1 MVSCKQNLGRRYA
14 AVPASPLFA
23 KTLIDIRFR
32 QVRYRIDEYLS
43 SGGHG
48 DRYRCATKIQMAE
61 AVLDRAT
68 AVIDTEILGMARAP
82 GSLKT
87 RIQKIIAVLNH
98 MYAGGRTPCVLG
110 QLASSQLGPDGRQGL
125 RTAFSHWIEAIAI
138 LAHESGMP
146 PTHAKNFAEDW
157 VASVQGALILQ
168 AATADAGAFVRSM
181 DALMAL
187 TKKSARGS
195 V

>member
-1 MVSCKQNLGRRYA
+1 MPPALTSREEIIDRLFTVFRDLGFDG
-14 AVPASPLFA
+14 ASMA
-23 KTLIDIRFR
+23 D
-32 QVRYRIDEYLS
+32 LS
-43 SGGHG
+43 
-48 DRYRCATKIQMAE
+48 RATGLGKSSLYHYFPDGKIQMAE

-98 MYAGGRTPCVLG
+98 MYAGGRTLCVLG
-110 QLASSQLGPDGRQGL
+110 QLASSQLGPAGRQGL
-125 RTAFSHWIEAIAI
+125 RTAFAHWIEAIAI
-138 LAHESGMP
+138 LAQESGMP
-146 PTHAKNFAEDW
+146 PTRAKNFAEDW
-157 VASVQGALILQ
+157 VAGLQGALILQ
-168 AATADAGAFVRSM
+168 AATADAGAFIRSM

>member
-1 MVSCKQNLGRRYA
+1 MPA
-14 AVPASPLFA
+14 AL
-23 KTLIDIRFR
+23 
-32 QVRYRIDEYLS
+32 
-43 SGGHG
+43 
-48 DRYRCATKIQMAE
+48 ATKEEIVDRLFTVFRDLGFDGASMADLSRATGLGKSSLYHYFPDGKNQMAE

-68 AVIDTEILGMARAP
+68 SVIDTEILGMARAP

-110 QLASSQLGPDGRQGL
+110 QLAGSQLGPDGRQGL

-138 LAHESGMP
+138 LAHESGMS
-146 PTHAKNFAEDW
+146 PTRAKNFAEDW

-187 TKKSARGS
+187 TKKSTRGS

>member
-1 MVSCKQNLGRRYA
+1 MPTALTTREEIVDRLFTVFRDLGFDG
-14 AVPASPLFA
+14 ASMA
-23 KTLIDIRFR
+23 D
-32 QVRYRIDEYLS
+32 LS
-43 SGGHG
+43 
-48 DRYRCATKIQMAE
+48 RATGLGKSSLYHYFPDGKIQMAE

-87 RIQKIIAVLNH
+87 RIQKIIAILNH
-98 MYAGGRTPCVLG
+98 MYAGGRTRCVLG

-138 LAHESGMP
+138 LAQESGMP
-146 PTHAKNFAEDW
+146 PTRAKNFAEDW
-157 VASVQGALILQ
+157 VAGLQGALILQ

-181 DALMAL
+181 DALTAL
-187 TKKSARGS
+187 TKKSARNS

>member
-1 MVSCKQNLGRRYA
+1 MPAALTTREEIVDQLFTVFRDHGFDGASMADLSRATGLG
-14 AVPASPLFA
+14 
-23 KTLIDIRFR
+23 K
-32 QVRYRIDEYLS
+32 S
-43 SGGHG
+43 SLYHYFPDG
-48 DRYRCATKIQMAE
+48 KNQMAE

-68 AVIDTEILGMARAP
+68 AIIDSEILGMARAP
-82 GSLKT
+82 ESLKA

-138 LAHESGMP
+138 LAKESGMP
-146 PTHAKNFAEDW
+146 STRAKDFAEDW
-157 VASVQGALILQ
+157 VARVQGALILQ
-168 AATADAGAFVRSM
+168 AATGDLGAFGRSM

-187 TKKSARGS
+187 TKKSTRGS

>member
-1 MVSCKQNLGRRYA
+1 MPAALTSREEIIDRLFTVFRDLGFDG
-14 AVPASPLFA
+14 ASMA
-23 KTLIDIRFR
+23 D
-32 QVRYRIDEYLS
+32 LS
-43 SGGHG
+43 
-48 DRYRCATKIQMAE
+48 RATGLGKSSLYHYFPDGKIQMAE

-68 AVIDTEILGMARAP
+68 AVIDTEILGMAHAP

-98 MYAGGRTPCVLG
+98 RYAGGRTLCVLG
-110 QLASSQLGPDGRQGL
+110 QLAGSQLGPDGRQGL
-125 RTAFSHWIEAIAI
+125 RTAFGHWIEAIAI

-146 PTHAKNFAEDW
+146 PARAKNFAEDW
-157 VASVQGALILQ
+157 VAGLQGALILQ

>member
-1 MVSCKQNLGRRYA
+1 MPAALITREEIVDRLFTVFRDLGFDG
-14 AVPASPLFA
+14 ASMA
-23 KTLIDIRFR
+23 D
-32 QVRYRIDEYLS
+32 LS
-43 SGGHG
+43 
-48 DRYRCATKIQMAE
+48 RATGLGKSSLYHYFPDGKIQMAE